1 MYVPST
7 FPATYA
13 YVKCQS
19 IGPVSIYEAASSAGN
34 EEHGD
39 MQEGSW
45 RKCEPVKPN
54 FKKGRSGVG
63 SKSRLG
69 WGGQGRGAA
78 PRMEGAFP
86 AV

>member
-7 FPATYA
+7 FLATCA

-19 IGPVSIYEAASSAGN
+19 VGPVSISEAASSAGK

-45 RKCEPVKPN
+45 RKCEPVKQN
-54 FKKGRSGVG
+54 FKKGRSGAG
-63 SKSRLG
+63 SRSRLG
-69 WGGQGRGAA
+69 
-78 PRMEGAFP
+78 
-86 AV
+86 